1 MWGAIAG
8 IGAHLIVSGLVLTVL
23 FVTQAFMYLD
33 NSAIFFT
40 TFGLAAAVGMVF
52 AKCFGGRRGAAL
64 FAVYCL
70 AGILADTA
78 QAWIREEQA
87 RGQGCCSVIT
97 PTIEVA
103 LWQLPAL
110 AGLIL
115 GLRLRPPLFATNRAA
130 QVTLEAAGVYALA
143 SLLVVFRFPLYD
155 PRVLP
160 FEITHLDWHV
170 PVVLIASAC
179 AALVMA
185 LRRPPDLGLLRA
197 AGSMATIGLLT
208 VAFDD
213 LSTWLHVPLHGW
225 TYSPQSLVL
234 VPLASAGI
242 ALIFLAASRA
252 VGVVPERSPG

>member
-23 FVTQAFMYLD
+23 FVTKSFMYLE

-40 TFGLAAAVGMVF
+40 AFGLAAAVGMVL
-52 AKCFGGRRGAAL
+52 ARCFGGRRGAAL

-70 AGILADTA
+70 AGTVADTA

-87 RGQGCCSVIT
+87 RGAGCCIVIA

-103 LWQLPAL
+103 LWQVPAL

-143 SLLVVFRFPLYD
+143 SLPVVFQIPLYD

-160 FEITHLDWHV
+160 FEITHLEWHV

-185 LRRPPDLGLLRA
+185 LRRPPGLGPLRA
-197 AGSMATIGLLT
+197 ASLMATIGLLT

-242 ALIFLAASRA
+242 ALMFLAASRA
-252 VGVVPERSPG
+252 VGVLR